1 MSHNNRKYE
10 GSVNLHHMF
19 WIRNNYRTP
28 TLKRLRSLGGLVI
41 PAMTYDHQLLHAQMR
56 PMVVPMKP
64 LAEDIIDFA
73 SSVEQVDRFDVANET
88 IGFLHEQ
95 AEIHT
100 SDEYAFR
107 AKRLAYHLGKQVGYL
122 SLHDLPERIR

>member
-1 MSHNNRKYE
+1 MLPEVNKHHLWWERKSY
-10 GSVNLHHMF
+10 
-19 WIRNNYRTP
+19 YTP
-28 TLKRLRSLGGLVI
+28 TLKQLRRLGGFVI
-41 PAMTYDHQLLHAQMR
+41 PASAYDHRLLHAQMR